1 MTVAGQLDYE
11 TRREYQLTVEAT
23 DTGGLRDSVPLTIT
37 LLDVNDNAPQFL
49 RPEYRAF
56 VKENRPDFDGDILI
70 TVQLKIIRLFWY
82 SWCKHLNNPALML
95 CGLAGVLGVG
105 GCNFD

>member
-1 MTVAGQLDYE
+1 MFPHFRFSINSASGEVTVSRQESLDYE

-70 TVQLKIIRLFWY
+70 TVQLKIIRLF
-82 SWCKHLNNPALML
+82 
-95 CGLAGVLGVG
+95 
-105 GCNFD
+105 

>member
-56 VKENRPDFDGDILI
+56 VKENRPDFDREV
-70 TVQLKIIRLFWY
+70 TVQVRVFIENADVCCFVVVMRIT
-82 SWCKHLNNPALML
+82 
-95 CGLAGVLGVG
+95 
-105 GCNFD
+105 

>member
-1 MTVAGQLDYE
+1 MTVSRQEWLDYE
-11 TRREYQLTVEAT
+11 TRKKYQLTVEAT

-56 VKENRPDFDGDILI
+56 VKENRPDFDRGV
-70 TVQLKIIRLFWY
+70 TVQVSVLIEM
-82 SWCKHLNNPALML
+82 LM
-95 CGLAGVLGVG
+95 CAVLLL
-105 GCNFD
+105 

>member
-56 VKENRPDFDGDILI
+56 VKENSPDFDRGV
-70 TVQLKIIRLFWY
+70 TVQVRVFIENADVCCFVVVMRIT
-82 SWCKHLNNPALML
+82 
-95 CGLAGVLGVG
+95 
-105 GCNFD
+105 

>member
-1 MTVAGQLDYE
+1 MAGQLDYE

-56 VKENRPDFDGDILI
+56 VKENRLDFDRGV
-70 TVQLKIIRLFWY
+70 TVQVSVLIEM
-82 SWCKHLNNPALML
+82 LM
-95 CGLAGVLGVG
+95 CAVLLL
-105 GCNFD
+105 

>member
-1 MTVAGQLDYE
+1 MSRQVSLDYE

-56 VKENRPDFDGDILI
+56 VKENRPDFDRGV
-70 TVQLKIIRLFWY
+70 TVQVSVLIEM
-82 SWCKHLNNPALML
+82 LM
-95 CGLAGVLGVG
+95 CAVLLL
-105 GCNFD
+105 